1 MTRNTSVKK
10 HFDTVAKSYDY
21 YKNKNSFYYDNLK
34 KLLDKLIP
42 KNKKVFEV
50 GCGTGELLNHLRSK
64 YGYGYDISPE
74 MVSISR
80 QKFSNSK
87 NLTFST
93 EWPKEKFDY
102 IFMSDVIEHLE
113 SPKKTF
119 SEIVKL
125 MHEESIFICT
135 MANPVWE
142 PLLMIAELLNLK
154 MPEGPHKRIAFGDLQ
169 SVMKSIGLKT
179 IRHDYKLLVPIKI
192 PILTSFANKYL
203 EKALKKLAFI
213 EYFVAVK
220 A

>member
-1 MTRNTSVKK
+1 MEKITVVK
-10 HFDTVAKSYDY
+10 HFDKIARKYGY
-21 YKNKNSFYYDNLK
+21 YKNKNSFYYNNLK

-74 MVSISR
+74 MVSMSR

-93 EWPKEKFDY
+93 EWPKEMFDY

-113 SPKKTF
+113 SPKETF
-119 SEIVKL
+119 FEIEKL
-125 MHEESIFICT
+125 MHRESLFICT

-142 PLLMIAELLNLK
+142 PLLMIAEKLKLK
-154 MPEGPHKRIAFGDLQ
+154 MPEGPHKRIAFSDLQ
-169 SVMKSIGLKT
+169 SVITGLGMKT
-179 IRHDYKLLVPIKI
+179 IKHDYKLLVPVKI
-192 PILTSFANKYL
+192 PLFTPFANKYL
-203 EKALKKLAFI
+203 EKFLKKFAFI